1 MKIGDLVAFRRGC
14 FEVLEEQ
21 MGIIVD
27 GPHRCTSDDQ
37 PAVSYTVVWF
47 DPIPGSSPDLVLRY
61 FDFNLEV
68 LSESR

>member
-21 MGIIVD
+21 RGIIVD
-27 GPHRCTSDDQ
+27 GPHRGTSGDQ
-37 PAVSYTVVWF
+37 PAVAYTVAWF
-47 DPIPGSSPDLVLRY
+47 DPEHGNILRHL
-61 FDFNLEV
+61 DFNLEV